1 MYKSYG
7 KEKNRNDY
15 YYAFGVIMLG
25 VTIFNIDM
33 VTTIVDSG
41 TVVNFKKVIIFDY
54 FQSVMLAKTHYK
66 KGMRIKNKKLF

>member
-1 MYKSYG
+1 
-7 KEKNRNDY
+7 
-15 YYAFGVIMLG
+15 MLG